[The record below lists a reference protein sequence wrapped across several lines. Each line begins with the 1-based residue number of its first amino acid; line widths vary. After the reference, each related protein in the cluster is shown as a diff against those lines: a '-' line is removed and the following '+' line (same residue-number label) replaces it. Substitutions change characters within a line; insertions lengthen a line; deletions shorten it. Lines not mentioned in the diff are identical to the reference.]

1 MKSTIEIFNPYPPCP
16 TLFFF
21 FFLNEFVSNICDIN
35 ELFLKYKNKKN
46 LTLRENNNN
55 MDLR

>member
-16 TLFFF
+16 TLFF
-21 FFLNEFVSNICDIN
+21 LNEFDSNICDIN